1 MDFPEL
7 LAALRKG
14 WWLPLVGLVAGGSA
28 ALALSLVQTP
38 TYTSETQFFVSTADS
53 ASTADIFQG
62 GQAAQQRVAS
72 YAQLITDSD
81 LTQDVIE
88 RLDLD
93 MTPRQLADEL
103 SATPVTDTVLLD
115 VAVTDPSPERAQAIA
130 TAVGAEFTDLVSLL
144 ESPTGG
150 GASPVKV
157 TVTQQPTLPDE
168 PSSPA
173 TLRNTAIG
181 LFAGLVLGSAA
192 AVARVRLDRSVR
204 DADDAAALIDA
215 PVVGV
220 IVRDQQLKQSSVIDD
235 TSNTGAK
242 EGFRQLRTNLQ
253 FLDIDHPPRSIVVS
267 SAVPSEGK
275 TTLTVNLGLALA
287 EAGCKVSIID
297 ADLRR
302 PRVTRYL
309 GMVGGAGLTNILAGS
324 ADLEDVVQPF
334 GDGTLSVIGAGPA
347 APNPAQILASNR
359 MRHLIEQLRDLS
371 DYVLI
376 DAPPL
381 LPVADASGL
390 AVLADG
396 VLLSVHYGKTL
407 REELRQ
413 AAATL
418 GQVRARTL
426 GLVFN
431 LVPPRESIGRAYGY
445 QYTDAYALRRS
456 AKHKRSK
463 GAL

>member
-1 MDFPEL
+1 MEFPEL

-14 WWLPLVGLVAGGSA
+14 WWLPLVGLLAGGSA
-28 ALALSLVQTP
+28 ALALSLVPTP
-38 TYTSETQFFVSTADS
+38 KYTSEIQFFVSTADT
-53 ASTADIFQG
+53 ASTTDVFQG

-72 YAQLITDSD
+72 YARLITDSD
-81 LTQDVIE
+81 LVQEVIDS
-88 RLDLD
+88 LDLE
-93 MTPRQLADEL
+93 MTPRELAAEL
-103 SATPVTDTVLLD
+103 SAAPVTDTVLLD

-130 TAVGAEFTDLVSLL
+130 QTVGTEFTDLVSQL
-144 ESPTGG
+144 ESPVGG

-157 TVTQQPTLPDE
+157 TITQQPRLAEE

-181 LFAGLVLGSAA
+181 LFVGLVLGAA
-192 AVARVRLDRSVR
+192 VAVARVRLDRSVR

-220 IVRDQQLKQSSVIDD
+220 IVRDPQLKQSSVLDAAS
-235 TSNTGAK
+235 TTGAK

-253 FLDIDHPPRSIVVS
+253 FLDIDQPPRSIVVS

-287 EAGCKVSIID
+287 EAGCKVVVVD

-309 GMVGGAGLTNILAGS
+309 GLVGGPGLTNILAGS
-324 ADLEDVVQPF
+324 ADLEDVLQPF
-334 GDGTLSVIGAGPA
+334 GDGALSVVGAGPS

-359 MRHLIEQLRDLS
+359 MRQLMEQLRNS
-371 DYVLI
+371 YDYVLF

-396 VLLSVHYGKTL
+396 VLLSVHFGKTL
-407 REELRQ
+407 RDELRQ

-431 LVPPRESIGRAYGY
+431 LVPPRESPGRAYGY
-445 QYTDAYALRRS
+445 QYADPQVLR
-456 AKHKRSK
+456 
-463 GAL
+463 G